1 MTMNVRKAIIPAA
14 GYGTRLYP
22 ASKILKK
29 ELFPVVDLDGLVK
42 PAIQIIIEEAIA
54 AGIEEVA
61 IVVRAGDSQL
71 FRSYF
76 NAPVSPELGRRLSDR
91 PWAHAASAHLAELAG
106 RITYIEQKDQM
117 GFGHAVYC
125 AADWVGDEPFLLLLG
140 DHLYISNTDRCCA
153 GQLLNAFHAYSGN
166 TFAVMR
172 TSEDMLHLFGT
183 VAGELID
190 EGLGVYSVTEI
201 KEKPLAEYAEVHLQ
215 STGIP
220 FGEYLCFF
228 GQYVLMPSIF
238 ERIRY
243 LIEHDIRERGEI
255 QLTTA
260 LALAQEALPGH
271 THACEIHG
279 QRFDIGVPISYANT
293 VAAFVRYVQC

>member
-1 MTMNVRKAIIPAA
+1 MEVRKAVIPAA

-42 PAIQIIIEEAIA
+42 PVIQIIIEEAIG
-54 AGIEEVA
+54 AGIQEVC
-61 IVVRAGDSQL
+61 IVVPEGGAQL

-76 NAPVSPELGRRLSDR
+76 NEPISPELSRRLSDR
-91 PWAHAASAHLAELAG
+91 PWAHEASARLAELAG
-106 RITYIEQKDQM
+106 RITYIEQRDQI

-125 AADWVGDEPFLLLLG
+125 TEDWVGNEPFLLLLG
-140 DHLYISNTDRCCA
+140 DHVYISDDELCCA
-153 GQLLNAFHAYSGN
+153 RQLINAFYQYPGN
-166 TFAVMR
+166 IFAVMR

-190 EGLGVYSVTEI
+190 KLRRIYRVTEI
-201 KEKPLAEYAEVHLQ
+201 KEKPTVDYAEKHLQ
-215 STGIP
+215 SVGVP

-238 ERIRY
+238 DRIRF
-243 LIEHDIRERGEI
+243 LVENDIRESGEI

-260 LALAQEALPGH
+260 LETARWASSNS
-271 THACEIHG
+271 THACEIRG
-279 QRFDIGVPISYANT
+279 QRYDIGVPISYANT
-293 VAAFVRYVQC
+293 VAAFVGHVQC